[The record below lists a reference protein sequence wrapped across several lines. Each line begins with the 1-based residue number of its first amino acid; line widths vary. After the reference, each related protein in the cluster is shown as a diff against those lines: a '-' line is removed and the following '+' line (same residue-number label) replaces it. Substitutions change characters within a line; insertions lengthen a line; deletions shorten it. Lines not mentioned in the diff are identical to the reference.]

1 MYEILLFLAS
11 NLLVFLIGGTL
22 TVLSYKAQRR
32 LDQRNLRYTTLGF
45 ALITISTLVEAVYAP
60 GIGGGDWLT
69 TSQLLTLYTAESLL
83 LGLGLASI
91 AYSVLRY

>member
-1 MYEILLFLAS
+1 MSELALFLAS

-22 TVLSYKAQRR
+22 TALSYQAQRR
-32 LDQRNLRYTTLGF
+32 LDRRNLRYTTLGF
-45 ALITISTLVEAVYAP
+45 ALIAISTLVEAIYAP

-69 TSQLLTLYTAESLL
+69 TGQLLTLYTAESLL
-83 LGLGLASI
+83 VGLGLASI